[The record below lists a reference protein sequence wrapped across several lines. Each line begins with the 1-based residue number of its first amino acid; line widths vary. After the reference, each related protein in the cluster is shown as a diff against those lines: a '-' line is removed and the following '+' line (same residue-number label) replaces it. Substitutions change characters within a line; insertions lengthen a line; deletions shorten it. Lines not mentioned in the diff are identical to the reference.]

1 MCYLKK
7 KCNTVKQNPISVAS
21 LLLLHVSIVVICTF
35 KSAFTGGM
43 SAQTMTTAVT
53 ANPHHFQAAPVSQSA
68 YQNGVG
74 GVSDGHVIMPKSHDP
89 QDSQSQQQQEQ
100 PISNLANTKEKTPM
114 CLINELARFN
124 KVGQLKLSLCMRK
137 HNNLGFQPGPAQTRL
152 HSHRRRLEA

>member
-1 MCYLKK
+1 
-7 KCNTVKQNPISVAS
+7 
-21 LLLLHVSIVVICTF
+21 
-35 KSAFTGGM
+35 M
-43 SAQTMTTAVT
+43 SSQTMTTAVT

-74 GVSDGHVIMPKSHDP
+74 GASDGHVIMPKSHDP

-124 KVGQLKLSLCMRK
+124 KVCQLY
-137 HNNLGFQPGPAQTRL
+137 T
-152 HSHRRRLEA
+152 